1 MIFKTKYE
9 LDEHVWAVECEVRY
23 LREVWSVKGE
33 GTVENIRVDY
43 TKYSGVGCVPRIS
56 YGVAPL
62 GYVATYQFPIIKD
75 EYQLFSSQKKA
86 AAFCKRRN
94 IAYQKKI
101 EKFEKDRD
109 QYLNKFKGLRKA
121 AIKKYKK
128 LVKKE
133 TPKCTKSIKSLS
145 GKKSPSKTKRTTR
158 PRTRSK
164 TSSRTKSK

>member
-86 AAFCKRRN
+86 AAFCKRKN
-94 IAYQKKI
+94 IKYQKKI
-101 EKFEKDRD
+101 EKFERDRD
-109 QYLNKFKGLRKA
+109 QYLNKFKGLHKE

-128 LVKKE
+128 KE
-133 TPKCTKSIKSLS
+133 TLCTKLTKPSKE
-145 GKKSPSKTKRTTR
+145 KKSPSKKKRTTR

-164 TSSRTKSK
+164 TSSRTKSR

>member
-1 MIFKTKYE
+1 MIFETKYE
-9 LDEHVWAVECEVRY
+9 LDDHVWAVECEVRY

-43 TKYSGVGCVPRIS
+43 AKYSGVGQVPRIS
-56 YGVAPL
+56 YGVTPL

-94 IAYQKKI
+94 IKYQKKI
-101 EKFEKDRD
+101 EEFEKKRD
-109 QYLNKFKGLRKA
+109 QYLNKFKGIQKA
-121 AIKKYKK
+121 AVKKYEK

-133 TPKCTKSIKSLS
+133 TPCTKLS
-145 GKKSPSKTKRTTR
+145 KPSKEKKSRSKTKPTTR
-158 PRTRSK
+158 QRTRSK
-164 TSSRTKSK
+164 TSSRTKSR